1 MIRVGDM
8 VTIHPGALT
17 WTARDTS
24 AVYPV
29 IKVEL
34 PNGRSLSS
42 TGSDVMVHVLS
53 PNGDTF
59 WEWAPTFTVHSS
71 PTQR

>member
-1 MIRVGDM
+1 
-8 VTIHPGALT
+8 
-17 WTARDTS
+17 
-24 AVYPV
+24 
-29 IKVEL
+29 
-34 PNGRSLSS
+34 
-42 TGSDVMVHVLS
+42 MVHVLS